1 MDYIF
6 IEISKQKQ
14 KYMKKI
20 ILMITVVLG
29 LALSTK
35 AQTFTPYVN
44 GGLSVS
50 TNVLS
55 YNTQVGASSEKSRYA
70 ATVSSVT
77 APKNNLWRLG
87 AVGYWKLNKSQ
98 VASIFATGK
107 AQMDLNRFHALTLT
121 PGLATIFNLK
131 GALKPE
137 VNIGF
142 PIRENS
148 VLLKR
153 PLGVEAGLGLN
164 YSF

>member
-1 MDYIF
+1 MNYIF

-29 LALSTK
+29 LALSTT

-55 YNTQVGASSEKSRYA
+55 YNGQIGASSEKSRYA

-77 APKNNLWRLG
+77 APKGNLWRVG
-87 AVGYWKLNKSQ
+87 AIGYWKLNKNE

-121 PGLATIFNLK
+121 PGLAAIFNSK
-131 GALKPE
+131 GALRPE
-137 VNIGF
+137 INVGF

-148 VLLKR
+148 VFRNR